1 MSSVIQTI
9 IIKGFRKYSHSLGPE
24 SIQFIES
31 ICEEHG
37 FADDPAQIE
46 NAVEHLAKE
55 YNQQDDATMKVSLS
69 VLQRVYAGLQ
79 EKEEREAN
87 EEDDLLNIEDHL
99 FFVDA
104 YEMPAWHWSQSR
116 STFEKVAAPPTI
128 AGSADSRI
136 TAVRDRYDVIKQTV
150 LRNEHFSPS
159 TLPSKLH
166 DRLLNLRSTKQLLGR
181 AGERFLLFGL
191 LCYSKEGKL
200 CLEDSD
206 GKVELD
212 FSQMGIPSEGLFTE
226 GCFALVEGDYTDE
239 EKLTVIAL
247 GHPPCERRD
256 AALSIYGH
264 IDFLGK
270 GMATPLEDASESL
283 RKRLQDEIPDTMI
296 HCLSDV
302 WLDHQDTYR
311 ALDALF
317 SKCVLAAQAPS
328 YDDMDEAPTVP
339 LPKLFIFCGNFS
351 TQGVGQGTSKEMQNY
366 QEGFDRLA
374 DLIAS
379 YPQLLRQTHF
389 VFVPG
394 PLDLT
399 ANSVLPRRPLLS
411 SVTSKLKAKLG
422 NKAHFMSNPC
432 RIKFCGQELV
442 IFREDTMAR
451 MLRHLVG
458 VKPDVEK
465 DDLQRFLVQSIIDQS
480 TLSPFTR
487 NIQPVLPEFDYTLRL
502 YPMPVAVI
510 LADKY
515 QSYELT
521 YEGCHVFNPGSFVG
535 NAFEFYTYF
544 PARRRSECSTVELEE
559 TQ

>member
-1 MSSVIQTI
+1 M
-9 IIKGFRKYSHSLGPE
+9 
-24 SIQFIES
+24 
-31 ICEEHG
+31 
-37 FADDPAQIE
+37 
-46 NAVEHLAKE
+46 
-55 YNQQDDATMKVSLS
+55 
-69 VLQRVYAGLQ
+69 
-79 EKEEREAN
+79 
-87 EEDDLLNIEDHL
+87 
-99 FFVDA
+99 
-104 YEMPAWHWSQSR
+104 
-116 STFEKVAAPPTI
+116 
-128 AGSADSRI
+128 
-136 TAVRDRYDVIKQTV
+136 
-150 LRNEHFSPS
+150 
-159 TLPSKLH
+159 
-166 DRLLNLRSTKQLLGR
+166 
-181 AGERFLLFGL
+181 
-191 LCYSKEGKL
+191 

-212 FSQMGIPSEGLFTE
+212 FSQMDIPSEGLFTE

-239 EKLTVIAL
+239 EKFTVIAL

-256 AALSIYGH
+256 IALSVYGH

-270 GMATPLEDASESL
+270 GMATPDEDEAL
-283 RKRLQDEIPDTMI
+283 RQRLQKELPNTMV

-302 WLDHQDTYR
+302 WLDHPDTFR

-317 SKCVLAAQAPS
+317 AKCVSAAQAPS
-328 YDDMDEAPTVP
+328 YASDDVDGGLNIP

-351 TQGVGQGTSKEMQNY
+351 TQGVAQGTSKEMQDY

-379 YPQLLRQTHF
+379 YPLLLRQTHF

-411 SVTSKLKAKLG
+411 SLTTRLKAKLG
-422 NKAHFMSNPC
+422 AKVHFMSNPC

-480 TLSPFTR
+480 HLSPLTR

-502 YPMPVAVI
+502 YPMPVSVI

-544 PARRRSECSTVELEE
+544 PARRRSECSTVDLDE